1 MTAKVN
7 MKKKLRKK
15 KETSKSTRKE
25 VKTTLDQSLVTTA
38 DLPPTVKI
46 GWRDIR
52 LVPVDASFLKDNAD
66 CYGEFL
72 SRESKINFQKEVK
85 GVELGN
91 TVLHEIMH
99 AIAYASSL
107 NQANGPL
114 KEEDNEETTVNSM
127 ANWLMGAFRDNPWL
141 LDFLKA
147 SLKK

>member
-1 MTAKVN
+1 M
-7 MKKKLRKK
+7 
-15 KETSKSTRKE
+15 
-25 VKTTLDQSLVTTA
+25 
-38 DLPPTVKI
+38 
-46 GWRDIR
+46 
-52 LVPVDASFLKDNAD
+52 VPVDASFLKDNAD

-91 TVLHEIMH
+91 TVLHEILH

-114 KEEDNEETTVNSM
+114 KEEDNEETTINSI

-147 SLKK
+147 SLKE